1 MVLLRGPG
9 CCTAAVLLV
18 VLAQVVVLASSKLD
32 QRLKM
37 QELRE
42 LCQEESPPGYVQ
54 GIFDAGLLSELSS
67 VDWIDWIRRHSDVLV
82 GDGKYC
88 RRVYFTEAKWRSNVA
103 KTPVLALATGWE
115 EGSTNWPAAPPAEN
129 VSFGFATDGQDI
141 VSGVQL
147 RTSLNASKSVV
158 VVELRELASRAGRP
172 FLENVGAA
180 KSADTT
186 SSRAGDVLD
195 EVQKPLLSLMDI
207 IERQPFDAD
216 LYAAQP
222 NTGSYGWHTDSVDN
236 LVICVAGSKNFQIA
250 GTQLGLPPV
259 VNVTLWPGDAVWVPA
274 GTFHKGV
281 GGHEQSLI
289 WSIGFVGK
297 LWRVRSL
304 HSHHPLTNRMQTV

>member
-1 MVLLRGPG
+1 MSGCDCVLSLF
-9 CCTAAVLLV
+9 L
-18 VLAQVVVLASSKLD
+18 Q
-32 QRLKM
+32 
-37 QELRE
+37 
-42 LCQEESPPGYVQ
+42 
-54 GIFDAGLLSELSS
+54 AGLLSELSS

-207 IERQPFDAD
+207 IE
-216 LYAAQP
+216 
-222 NTGSYGWHTDSVDN
+222 
-236 LVICVAGSKNFQIA
+236 
-250 GTQLGLPPV
+250 
-259 VNVTLWPGDAVWVPA
+259 
-274 GTFHKGV
+274 
-281 GGHEQSLI
+281 
-289 WSIGFVGK
+289 
-297 LWRVRSL
+297 VRS
-304 HSHHPLTNRMQTV
+304 